1 MLIPGKRRQKPAQ
14 QKVKSLYPVLHVV
27 NSLDEYK
34 KDLIRK
40 EVESLQELSLV
51 GSSFSGVLKDADH
64 FHDRLQDFGQSFSIL
79 TRRQASSTR

>member
-40 EVESLQELSLV
+40 EVESL
-51 GSSFSGVLKDADH
+51 
-64 FHDRLQDFGQSFSIL
+64 
-79 TRRQASSTR
+79 